1 MNAGKTPSP
10 ENIPKEDIFIL
21 KPYTHKELAQ
31 LYNVCWLTFQ
41 RWIKRHEENIGKKH
55 GHFYNINQVL
65 VIFRIFGMPKRF
77 KISISEVE
85 EMFRDPERN

>member
-1 MNAGKTPSP
+1 MNTGKTPSQ
-10 ENIPKEDIFIL
+10 ENIGKEDIFIL
-21 KPYTHKELAQ
+21 RPYTHKELAQ

-41 RWIKRHEENIGKKH
+41 RWIKRHEENIGKKQ